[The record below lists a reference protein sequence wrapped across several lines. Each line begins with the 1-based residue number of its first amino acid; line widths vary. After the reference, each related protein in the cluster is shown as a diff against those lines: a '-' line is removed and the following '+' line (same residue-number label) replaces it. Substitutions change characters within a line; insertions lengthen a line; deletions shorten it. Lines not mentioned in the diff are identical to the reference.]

1 MKIFFSVLFLL
12 FSFSAKATVSCQ
24 EADGTEFT
32 GKDGVTHY
40 CIGPQ
45 YMNWWS
51 AYTWCD
57 SIGGK
62 LFDMADCQLAS
73 NTDNYCPQLYRASQK
88 YLNAVV
94 LWTKHSGQNGKAISF
109 IMSNN
114 FAAFIKVVGKDDKN
128 AFPLCKI
135 Q

>member
-24 EADGTEFT
+24 EADGKEFT
-32 GKDGVTHY
+32 GKDGVSHY

-45 YMNWWS
+45 QMNWWS

-57 SIGGK
+57 SIGGE

-73 NTDNYCPQLYRASQK
+73 NNGNCPQLQHPSQVHV
-88 YLNAVV
+88 LDSL
-94 LWTKHSGQNGKAISF
+94 LWTKQSGQNGTAMRFRMVHNEVYAIGAIGKA
-109 IMSNN
+109 
-114 FAAFIKVVGKDDKN
+114 DKGG
-128 AFPLCKI
+128 FPLCKI

>member
-24 EADGTEFT
+24 QADGQEFT
-32 GKDGVTHY
+32 GKDGVSHY

-45 YMNWWS
+45 QMNWWS

-57 SIGGK
+57 SIGGT

-73 NTDNYCPQLYRASQK
+73 NNSPKCPQLERPAQ
-88 YLNAVV
+88 LMPDIL
-94 LWTKHSGQNGKAISF
+94 LWTKHSGQNGKAIRFRMTESRVYG
-109 IMSNN
+109 IHV
-114 FAAFIKVVGKDDKN
+114 AEKAIKEGR
-128 AFPLCKI
+128 PLCKI